1 MILISYEGS
10 EELVGRDDTNIHIT
24 IDEIALSLVRVRE
37 QNADGR
43 NGVYVPTWVFY
54 GSEQQVN
61 DMGVW
66 YANSVDKP
74 TKYPVLAINAIDGSV
89 IDLSKGY

>member
-1 MILISYEGS
+1 MLSTFRNKPISIRYNKLRKKNEH
-10 EELVGRDDTNIHIT
+10 R
-24 IDEIALSLVRVRE
+24 
-37 QNADGR
+37 
-43 NGVYVPTWVFY
+43 WVFY

-61 DMGVW
+61 DIGVW